1 MLWGSLGHL
10 IFIYLLSPQQ
20 VPFASVCLPDTCTPE
35 APMEDAPDDVEAA
48 PWTWQLYAPV
58 GLDLGILVSHCVINS
73 EITRNMYILG
83 FLDIFGRFRS
93 WDLSLQLT

>member
-1 MLWGSLGHL
+1 
-10 IFIYLLSPQQ
+10 
-20 VPFASVCLPDTCTPE
+20 
-35 APMEDAPDDVEAA
+35 MEDAPDNVEAA

-58 GLDLGILVSHCVINS
+58 GLDLGILVLHCVINN

-93 WDLSLQLT
+93 WDLSLKLT